1 MIKHNISKLVEYSQ
15 ETQRRTFTAFKV
27 YIVVKIYKI
36 NDVCFYLKTIKKKKQ
51 INPKVSKCRCTQES
65 DSFFDA

>member
-27 YIVVKIYKI
+27 YIVVKTTQ
-36 NDVCFYLKTIKKKKQ
+36 VPEPEQLG
-51 INPKVSKCRCTQES
+51 PGRCMQPR
-65 DSFFDA
+65 AGL

>member
-27 YIVVKIYKI
+27 YIVVKTTRVPEPEQLGPGRYRQPRAGHGW
-36 NDVCFYLKTIKKKKQ
+36 FPAEQ
-51 INPKVSKCRCTQES
+51 SR
-65 DSFFDA
+65 A